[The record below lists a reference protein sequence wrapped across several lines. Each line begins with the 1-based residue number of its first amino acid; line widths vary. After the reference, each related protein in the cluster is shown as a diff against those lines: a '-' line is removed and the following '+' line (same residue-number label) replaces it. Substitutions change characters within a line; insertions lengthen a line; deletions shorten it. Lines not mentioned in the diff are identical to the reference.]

1 MPNVPK
7 PLVPVAGKPFLYWLL
22 QNLERQ
28 QIERVVLATGY
39 LAHAIRDT
47 LGERFGAITLAYSEE
62 TTPLGTGG
70 ALRKALASIDSSHAF
85 VFNGDTYADV
95 ELSAMYAAHVAAGA
109 RITVAT
115 VEVPD
120 ASRYGT
126 VRVSEHR
133 IREFLAAGRDGAGT
147 INAGVYVLDASLLQG
162 ELPEQFSFERDVL
175 QARLAELEPL
185 AFAAGSRFI
194 DIGTPTDYA
203 RAQAFFTA

>member
-1 MPNVPK
+1 VPNIPK

-28 QIERVVLATGY
+28 RIERVVLATGY

-47 LGERFGAITLAYSEE
+47 LGQRFGTITLAYSEE
-62 TTPLGTGG
+62 ITPLGTGG
-70 ALRKALASIDSSHAF
+70 ALRKALASLDSPHAF
-85 VFNGDTYADV
+85 VLNGDTYADV
-95 ELSAMYAAHVAAGA
+95 DLSAMYAAHLAAGA

-115 VEVPD
+115 VQVPD

-126 VRVSEHR
+126 VHVSEHR

-162 ELPEQFSFERDVL
+162 EFPEQFSFERDVL
-175 QARLAELEPL
+175 QAKLAELEPL